1 MATEGRVS
9 DVGELLK
16 IDLTYSNYHTVFPK
30 LIIYLL
36 TLLGLVLIIKTVVN
50 NMRIKKAAKKEDI
63 NNQEN
68 DKDQPKEKFNITMFV
83 RSVSLHILY
92 GYELDWI
99 GLLFRNIMCCVLT

>member
-36 TLLGLVLIIKTVVN
+36 TLLGIVLIIKNVVN
-50 NMRIKKAAKKEDI
+50 KMKIKKTAKKEDI
-63 NNQEN
+63 HNQEI
-68 DKDQPKEKFNITMFV
+68 DKDQPKEKLDRKSTRLN
-83 RSVSLHILY
+83 SSHVSISYAVFCLKKK
-92 GYELDWI
+92 
-99 GLLFRNIMCCVLT
+99 NV